1 MENNIMLYAKNKK
14 AFYDY
19 FVEDRFEA
27 GISLQGNEASSIK
40 KNGCSIS
47 GSWVDIE
54 NGEAFVLGMNIPK
67 HDTSSVF
74 AADPLREK
82 KLLLHKKEIQ
92 KLINAVDEKGKTII
106 PISVYCRDN
115 LVKMEIAICQGKKK
129 YDKRHAIADRDAKR
143 KISSALKERQK

>member
-1 MENNIMLYAKNKK
+1 MKIAMIYAKNKR

-19 FVEDRFEA
+19 FVEDRFET
-27 GISLQGNEASSIK
+27 GISLQGNEAASVK

-47 GSWVDIE
+47 GSWISIE
-54 NGEAFVLGMNIPK
+54 NGEAYVVGMNIPK

-92 KLINAVDEKGKTII
+92 KLVNAVEEKGKTIV
-106 PISVYCRDN
+106 PISVYCKDN
-115 LVKMEIAICQGKKK
+115 LIKMEIAICQGKKK
-129 YDKRHAIADRDAKR
+129 YDKRHVIADRDAKR
-143 KISSALKERQK
+143 RISLALKEK